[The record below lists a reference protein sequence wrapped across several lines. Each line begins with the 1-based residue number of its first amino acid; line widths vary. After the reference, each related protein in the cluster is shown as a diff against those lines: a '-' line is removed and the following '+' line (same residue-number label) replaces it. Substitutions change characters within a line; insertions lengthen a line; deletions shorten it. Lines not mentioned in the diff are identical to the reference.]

1 MDVHPTKNV
10 SIGIDPY
17 PYLYIFILCIVH
29 VVVRFIFIP
38 GRAKHLNEWYVSLVR
53 RTLWKGT
60 WRRVGDDDC
69 TYKHVGGDGNDILMM
84 DLRRPW
90 VARDRCQCRLTQ
102 NNAEH
107 MQPMAIFK
115 RPGRGVQSPN
125 RNRIPVV
132 TPVGFALPVTSL
144 KILNPPEQTI
154 MNWRCG
160 WKLE

>member
-1 MDVHPTKNV
+1 MPLPPPKKCLVH
-10 SIGIDPY
+10 
-17 PYLYIFILCIVH
+17 YIYIYIYIMYCARGCAIHFHAGACEA
-29 VVVRFIFIP
+29 F
-38 GRAKHLNEWYVSLVR
+38 AKHLNEWYVSLVR

-84 DLRRPW
+84 DPRRPW

-125 RNRIPVV
+125 SNRIPVV
-132 TPVGFALPVTSL
+132 TPVGFTLPVTSL
-144 KILNPPEQTI
+144 KILTPPEQTI